1 MDLDV
6 KKEMRWKHWAAH
18 TLAMKSGQVDII
30 VSPSV
35 DMLSNLEEIPGV
47 EVSIRETEDACLALT
62 EDPVSVI
69 L

>member
-1 MDLDV
+1 
-6 KKEMRWKHWAAH
+6 
-18 TLAMKSGQVDII
+18 MKSGQVDII

-35 DMLSNLEEIPGV
+35 YMLSNLEEIAGV
-47 EVSIRETEDACLALT
+47 EVSIRESEDACLALT

>member
-1 MDLDV
+1 
-6 KKEMRWKHWAAH
+6 
-18 TLAMKSGQVDII
+18 MKSGQVDII

-47 EVSIRETEDACLALT
+47 EVSIRESEDACLALT

>member
-1 MDLDV
+1 
-6 KKEMRWKHWAAH
+6 
-18 TLAMKSGQVDII
+18 MKSGQVDII

-35 DMLSNLEEIPGV
+35 DMLSNLEEILGV

-62 EDPVSVI
+62 EAPVSVI

>member
-1 MDLDV
+1 
-6 KKEMRWKHWAAH
+6 
-18 TLAMKSGQVDII
+18 MKSGQVDII

-35 DMLSNLEEIPGV
+35 DMLSNLKEIPGV